1 MALGVLEHLE
11 QHPELD
17 SVGMRLDLAWRRRE
31 LVVRPGILLRVS
43 LRREVRQLDVRIG
56 NNGLLDVLVD
66 RGPPLLV
73 TALDFHGHLGSTLG
87 LPRDLLL
94 LQNLRLVLLG
104 IDLDLEVM
112 GGRSRTGA
120 GDDLDGLAGRELSIH
135 AGRRDADALLSSA
148 HAQPMELGPVQELRE
163 DRRNLLADDAGPVVG
178 DRNPE
183 AARLARRGRSLPIGD
198 GLHLDD
204 HVGEDPGFLAGV
216 KRVIDGLLHTGEQ
229 RLSRIVEPQQ
239 MPVLGEELGDGDLPL
254 ARPHLDGGHRRLRLR
269 GDRTGLRRMELPAA
283 RWHGL
288 CSTIPHIPFIQA
300 ESATRTQVF
309 PLTTTWAQVHWD
321 EKALGRCPISRH
333 SSCSCARSWQPR
345 NRWRST
351 RRAVRQRWHGSSGYG
366 ARWTTPSARA
376 RSSRSAWPG

>member
-17 SVGMRLDLAWRRRE
+17 SVGMRLDFAWRRRE
-31 LVVRPGILLRVS
+31 LVVRPGILVRFSV
-43 LRREVRQLDVRIG
+43 RREVRQLDVRIG

-87 LPRDLLL
+87 LPGDLLL

-163 DRRNLLADDAGPVVG
+163 DQRNLLADDAGAVVG

-183 AARLARRGRSLPIGD
+183 AARLARWGRSLPIGD

-216 KRVIDGLLHTGEQ
+216 ERVIDGLLHTGEQ
-229 RLSRIVEPQQ
+229 RLSRIVEPQE

-254 ARPHLDGGHRRLRLR
+254 ARPLLDGGDRRPRLR
-269 GDRTGLRRMELPAA
+269 GDRTGL
-283 RWHGL
+283 
-288 CSTIPHIPFIQA
+288 PHIPFIQA
-300 ESATRTQVF
+300 ESATGTQVF

-321 EKALGRCPISRH
+321 EKALGRCPISRR
-333 SSCSCARSWQPR
+333 SSYSCARSWLPR

-351 RRAVRQRWHGSSGYG
+351 RLAV
-366 ARWTTPSARA
+366 
-376 RSSRSAWPG
+376 

>member
-87 LPRDLLL
+87 LPGDLLL

-120 GDDLDGLAGRELSIH
+120 GDDLDRLAGRELSIH

-148 HAQPMELGPVQELRE
+148 HAQPMELGPIQELRE

-183 AARLARRGRSLPIGD
+183 AARLALPGSRFRITVTDNGSGSPGSPGAEPPHWRRP
-198 GLHLDD
+198 
-204 HVGEDPGFLAGV
+204 P
-216 KRVIDGLLHTGEQ
+216 
-229 RLSRIVEPQQ
+229 P
-239 MPVLGEELGDGDLPL
+239 
-254 ARPHLDGGHRRLRLR
+254 
-269 GDRTGLRRMELPAA
+269 
-283 RWHGL
+283 
-288 CSTIPHIPFIQA
+288 
-300 ESATRTQVF
+300 
-309 PLTTTWAQVHWD
+309 
-321 EKALGRCPISRH
+321 
-333 SSCSCARSWQPR
+333 
-345 NRWRST
+345 
-351 RRAVRQRWHGSSGYG
+351 
-366 ARWTTPSARA
+366 
-376 RSSRSAWPG
+376 